1 MILIADIHKLE
12 SVGGREMGIVL
23 ILAILGLQTTL
34 ILTGI
39 FTLKGRINSLEGQV
53 RANTVHIDG
62 QANKINANLEEV
74 AQFNEKA
81 LGTLSQNMAM
91 CGYEIKEV
99 KDKLEI
105 VNNNTLLVR
114 QSNFE
119 IDSDIA
125 ELSKTI
131 RQETAKRLYLHLQDK
146 F

>member
-1 MILIADIHKLE
+1 MDILIL
-12 SVGGREMGIVL
+12 L
-23 ILAILGLQTTL
+23 ILGLQTTL
-34 ILTGI
+34 FLMGI

-62 QANKINANLEEV
+62 QANKINANLEEI

-81 LGTLSQNMAM
+81 LGTLAQNIAM
-91 CGYEIKEV
+91 CGYEVKEV

-131 RQETAKRLYLHLQDK
+131 RQETAKKLYLHLQDK

>member
-1 MILIADIHKLE
+1 MITLII
-12 SVGGREMGIVL
+12 
-23 ILAILGLQTTL
+23 AIFGLQTTL
-34 ILTGI
+34 FLMGI
-39 FTLKGRINSLEGQV
+39 NTLKGRTNSLDEQIRV
-53 RANTVHIDG
+53 NTMHLDLKLERL
-62 QANKINANLEEV
+62 NTKIEEK

-81 LGTLSQNMAM
+81 LITIAEDITA
-91 CGYEIKEV
+91 CGYEVKEV

-131 RQETAKRLYLHLQDK
+131 KQETAKRLYLHLQDK

>member
-1 MILIADIHKLE
+1 MDL
-12 SVGGREMGIVL
+12 VL
-23 ILAILGLQTTL
+23 IIAIFGVQTTL
-34 ILTGI
+34 ILMGI
-39 FTLKGRINSLEGQV
+39 FTLKGRINSLEVQA
-53 RANTVHIDG
+53 RANRVHIDG

-81 LGTLSQNMAM
+81 LGTLAQNIAM
-91 CGYEIKEV
+91 CGYEVKEV
-99 KDKLEI
+99 KDKIEI

-119 IDSDIA
+119 IDSDIS

>member
-1 MILIADIHKLE
+1 MDL
-12 SVGGREMGIVL
+12 VL
-23 ILAILGLQTTL
+23 ILVLLGLQATL
-34 ILTGI
+34 LIMSI
-39 FTLKGRINSLEGQV
+39 NTLNNKLNRLEGQI
-53 RANTVHIDG
+53 RANEVHIEG
-62 QANKINANLEEV
+62 QAQIINANLEEV

-81 LGTLSQNMAM
+81 LGTLSQNIAM

>member
-1 MILIADIHKLE
+1 MNILIL
-12 SVGGREMGIVL
+12 L
-23 ILAILGLQTTL
+23 ILGVQTTL
-34 ILTGI
+34 FLMWV
-39 FTLKGRINSLEGQV
+39 FSLKDKLNRLEGQIRV
-53 RANTVHIDG
+53 NAVHIEG
-62 QANKINANLEEV
+62 QTQILNANLEEI

-91 CGYEIKEV
+91 CGYEVKEV

-131 RQETAKRLYLHLQDK
+131 KQETAKRLYLHLQDK